1 MENKLFSVI
10 EDLKKSKYFE
20 SVSGCGM
27 IIDSFGNEK
36 KNLSR
41 RFALSDS
48 EERIRQERE
57 RDPKRN

>member
-10 EDLKKSKYFE
+10 ENLKKSKYFE

-36 KNLSR
+36 KTCQGDLHSPI
-41 RFALSDS
+41 LKKESVK
-48 EERIRQERE
+48 RE